1 MIPPA
6 KGVKTAKPLKKV
18 ALEDE
23 DLEIGMTMI
32 MKIQNFDRVYSVE
45 EGNRV
50 ILRLREAILKVK
62 P

>member
-6 KGVKTAKPLKKV
+6 KGVKTAKPLKEV

-45 EGNRV
+45 EDNRV